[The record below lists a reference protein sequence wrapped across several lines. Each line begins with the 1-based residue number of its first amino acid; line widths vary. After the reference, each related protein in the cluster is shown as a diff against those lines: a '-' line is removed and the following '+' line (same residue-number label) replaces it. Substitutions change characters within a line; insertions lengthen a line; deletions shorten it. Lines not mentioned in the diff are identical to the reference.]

1 MNNKEIVCYLLGAI
15 GDVTRDEAVK
25 ALKNFTELNE
35 QELDNIIDDII
46 IDREKLIEIL
56 KTKYGIKVMSF
67 DPSIYPGINAKYYS
81 SDFVFNTSN
90 IF

>member
-46 IDREKLIEIL
+46 KFNNLFLQKYRE
-56 KTKYGIKVMSF
+56 
-67 DPSIYPGINAKYYS
+67 
-81 SDFVFNTSN
+81 
-90 IF
+90 

>member
-1 MNNKEIVCYLLGAI
+1 MLELKEIVCYLLGAI

-46 IDREKLIEIL
+46 KFNNSLL
-56 KTKYGIKVMSF
+56 QKYKE
-67 DPSIYPGINAKYYS
+67 
-81 SDFVFNTSN
+81 
-90 IF
+90 